1 MSKIHYLN
9 SHTQK
14 FRENK
19 KKLTIDLEQ
28 VEGLAIAHDNMGSDK
43 KLVKIFMKSFKN
55 KEDYKSFLSKLP
67 KNIHRPVLHYLVTAY
82 WIAYVCYYYNNKF
95 AETMGE
101 CLESIDENLI
111 LLESIRFC
119 KKTYYYLNPVV
130 IAPSKKLSTKHLQ

>member
-67 KNIHRPVLHYLVTAY
+67 KNIHRPILHYLVTTY
-82 WIAYVCYYYNNKF
+82 WIAYVCYYYNDKF
-95 AETMGE
+95 PETMRE
-101 CLESIDENLI
+101 LLEHIDENLV
-111 LLESIRFC
+111 LLDSIRFC
-119 KKTYYYLNPVV
+119 KKTYYYLNP
-130 IAPSKKLSTKHLQ
+130 IETIK

>member
-28 VEGLAIAHDNMGSDK
+28 VEGLAIAQYGNMGSDK

-82 WIAYVCYYYNNKF
+82 WIAYVCYYDNDKF

-101 CLESIDENLI
+101 CLESIDENLV
-111 LLESIRFC
+111 LLDSIRFC
-119 KKTYYYLNPVV
+119 KKTYYYLNP
-130 IAPSKKLSTKHLQ
+130 IETIK

>member
-1 MSKIHYLN
+1 MSTIHYLN

-28 VEGLAIAHDNMGSDK
+28 VEGLAIAHDNMGSYK

-82 WIAYVCYYYNNKF
+82 WIAYVCYYYNDKF
-95 AETMGE
+95 PETMGE
-101 CLESIDENLI
+101 CLERIDENLV
-111 LLESIRFC
+111 LLDSIRFC
-119 KKTYYYLNPVV
+119 KKTYYYLNP
-130 IAPSKKLSTKHLQ
+130 IETIK

>member
-14 FRENK
+14 FRETK

-28 VEGLAIAHDNMGSDK
+28 VESLAIAHDNMGSDK

-67 KNIHRPVLHYLVTAY
+67 KDIHRPILHYLVTAY
-82 WIAYVCYYYNNKF
+82 WIAYVCYYYKDKF
-95 AETMGE
+95 PETMGE
-101 CLESIDENLI
+101 LLEHIDENLV
-111 LLESIRFC
+111 LLDSIRFC
-119 KKTYYYLNPVV
+119 KKTYYYLNP
-130 IAPSKKLSTKHLQ
+130 IETIK

>member
-9 SHTQK
+9 SHTKK

-55 KEDYKSFLSKLP
+55 KEDYKSFLRKLP
-67 KNIHRPVLHYLVTAY
+67 KNIHRPILHYLVTAY
-82 WIAYVCYYYNNKF
+82 WIAYVCYYYNDKF
-95 AETMGE
+95 PETMGE
-101 CLESIDENLI
+101 CLESIDENLV
-111 LLESIRFC
+111 LLDSIRFC
-119 KKTYYYLNPVV
+119 KKTYYYLNP
-130 IAPSKKLSTKHLQ
+130 IETIK

>member
-14 FRENK
+14 FRETK

-82 WIAYVCYYYNNKF
+82 WIAYVCYYYNDKF
-95 AETMGE
+95 PETMGE
-101 CLESIDENLI
+101 CLESIDENLV
-111 LLESIRFC
+111 LLDSIRFC
-119 KKTYYYLNPVV
+119 KKTYYYLNP
-130 IAPSKKLSTKHLQ
+130 IETIK

>member
-19 KKLTIDLEQ
+19 KKLTVDLEQ
-28 VEGLAIAHDNMGSDK
+28 VEGLAIVHDNMGSDK

-67 KNIHRPVLHYLVTAY
+67 KNIHRPILHYLVTAY
-82 WIAYVCYYYNNKF
+82 WIAYVCYYYNDKF
-95 AETMGE
+95 PETMGE

-111 LLESIRFC
+111 LLDSIRFC
-119 KKTYYYLNPVV
+119 KKTYYYLNP
-130 IAPSKKLSTKHLQ
+130 IETIK

>member
-43 KLVKIFMKSFKN
+43 KLVKIFMKSFNN

-101 CLESIDENLI
+101 CLESIDENLV
-111 LLESIRFC
+111 LLDSIRFC
-119 KKTYYYLNPVV
+119 KKTYYYLNP
-130 IAPSKKLSTKHLQ
+130 IETIK

>member
-14 FRENK
+14 FRETK

-28 VEGLAIAHDNMGSDK
+28 VESLAIAHDNMGSDK

-55 KEDYKSFLSKLP
+55 KEDYKSFLTKLP

-82 WIAYVCYYYNNKF
+82 WIAYVCYYYNDKF
-95 AETMGE
+95 PETMGE
-101 CLESIDENLI
+101 CLESIDENLV
-111 LLESIRFC
+111 LLDSIRFC
-119 KKTYYYLNPVV
+119 KKTYYYLNP
-130 IAPSKKLSTKHLQ
+130 IETIK

>member
-14 FRENK
+14 FRETN

-28 VEGLAIAHDNMGSDK
+28 VEGLAIYHDNMGSDK

-67 KNIHRPVLHYLVTAY
+67 KNIHRPILHYLVTAY
-82 WIAYVCYYYNNKF
+82 WIAYVCYYYNDKF
-95 AETMGE
+95 PETMGE
-101 CLESIDENLI
+101 LLERIDENLV
-111 LLESIRFC
+111 LLDSIRFC
-119 KKTYYYLNPVV
+119 KKTYYYLNS
-130 IAPSKKLSTKHLQ
+130 IETIK

>member
-9 SHTQK
+9 NHTQK
-14 FRENK
+14 FRETK

-67 KNIHRPVLHYLVTAY
+67 KDIHRPILHYLVTTY
-82 WIAYVCYYYNNKF
+82 WIAYVCYYYNDKF
-95 AETMGE
+95 PETMGE
-101 CLESIDENLI
+101 LLERIDENLV
-111 LLESIRFC
+111 LLDSIRFC
-119 KKTYYYLNPVV
+119 KKTYYYLNP
-130 IAPSKKLSTKHLQ
+130 IETIK

>member
-28 VEGLAIAHDNMGSDK
+28 VEGLAIAHDNMGSNK
-43 KLVKIFMKSFKN
+43 KLVKVFMKSFKS

-67 KNIHRPVLHYLVTAY
+67 KDIHRPILHYLVTAY
-82 WIAYVCYYYNNKF
+82 WIAYVCYYYKDKF
-95 AETMGE
+95 PETMGE
-101 CLESIDENLI
+101 LLEHIDENLV
-111 LLESIRFC
+111 LLDSIRFC
-119 KKTYYYLNPVV
+119 KKTYYYLNP
-130 IAPSKKLSTKHLQ
+130 IETIK

>member
-55 KEDYKSFLSKLP
+55 KEDYKSFLRKLP
-67 KNIHRPVLHYLVTAY
+67 KNIHRPILHYLVTAY
-82 WIAYVCYYYNNKF
+82 WIAYVCYYYNDKF
-95 AETMGE
+95 PETMGE
-101 CLESIDENLI
+101 CLESIDENLV
-111 LLESIRFC
+111 LLDSIRFC
-119 KKTYYYLNPVV
+119 KKTYYYLNP
-130 IAPSKKLSTKHLQ
+130 IETIK

>member
-14 FRENK
+14 FRETN

-28 VEGLAIAHDNMGSDK
+28 VEGLAIYHDNMGSDK

-67 KNIHRPVLHYLVTAY
+67 KNIHRPILHYLVTAY
-82 WIAYVCYYYNNKF
+82 WIAYVCYYYNDKF
-95 AETMGE
+95 PETMGE
-101 CLESIDENLI
+101 LLERIDENLV
-111 LLESIRFC
+111 LLDSIRFC
-119 KKTYYYLNPVV
+119 KKTYYYLNP
-130 IAPSKKLSTKHLQ
+130 IETIK

>member
-14 FRENK
+14 FRETK

-28 VEGLAIAHDNMGSDK
+28 VESLAIAHDNMGSNK
-43 KLVKIFMKSFKN
+43 KLVKVFMKSFKS

-67 KNIHRPVLHYLVTAY
+67 KNIYRPALHYLVTAY
-82 WIAYVCYYYNNKF
+82 WIAYVCYYYNDKF

-101 CLESIDENLI
+101 CLESIDENLV
-111 LLESIRFC
+111 LLDSIRFC
-119 KKTYYYLNPVV
+119 KKTYYYLNP
-130 IAPSKKLSTKHLQ
+130 IETIK

>member
-43 KLVKIFMKSFKN
+43 KFVKIFMKSFKN

-67 KNIHRPVLHYLVTAY
+67 KDIHRPILHYLVTAY
-82 WIAYVCYYYNNKF
+82 WIAYVCYYYNDKF
-95 AETMGE
+95 PETMGE
-101 CLESIDENLI
+101 CLERIDENLV
-111 LLESIRFC
+111 LLDSIRYC
-119 KKTYYYLNPVV
+119 KKTYYYLNP
-130 IAPSKKLSTKHLQ
+130 IETIK

>member
-14 FRENK
+14 FRETK

-28 VEGLAIAHDNMGSDK
+28 VESLAIAHDNMGSDK

-82 WIAYVCYYYNNKF
+82 WIAYVCYYYNDKF

-101 CLESIDENLI
+101 CLESIDENLV
-111 LLESIRFC
+111 LLDSIRFC
-119 KKTYYYLNPVV
+119 KKTYYYLNP
-130 IAPSKKLSTKHLQ
+130 IETIK

>member
-1 MSKIHYLN
+1 VSKIHYLN

-28 VEGLAIAHDNMGSDK
+28 VEGLAIAQYGNMGSDK
-43 KLVKIFMKSFKN
+43 KLVKIFMKSFNN

-82 WIAYVCYYYNNKF
+82 WIAYVCYYYNDKF
-95 AETMGE
+95 PETMGE
-101 CLESIDENLI
+101 CLESIDENLV
-111 LLESIRFC
+111 LLDSIRFC
-119 KKTYYYLNPVV
+119 KKTYYYLNP
-130 IAPSKKLSTKHLQ
+130 IETIK

>member
-1 MSKIHYLN
+1 VSKIHYLN

-19 KKLTIDLEQ
+19 KKLTVDLEQ
-28 VEGLAIAHDNMGSDK
+28 VEGLAIAHNNIGSDK

-82 WIAYVCYYYNNKF
+82 WIAYVCYYYNDKF
-95 AETMGE
+95 PETMGE
-101 CLESIDENLI
+101 FLERIDENLV
-111 LLESIRFC
+111 LLDSIRFC
-119 KKTYYYLNPVV
+119 KKTYYYLNP
-130 IAPSKKLSTKHLQ
+130 IETIK

>member
-14 FRENK
+14 FREDK

-28 VEGLAIAHDNMGSDK
+28 VEGLAIAQYGNMGSDK

-67 KNIHRPVLHYLVTAY
+67 KNIYRPALHYLVTAY
-82 WIAYVCYYYNNKF
+82 WIAYVCYYYNDKF

-101 CLESIDENLI
+101 CLESIDENLV
-111 LLESIRFC
+111 LLDSIRFC
-119 KKTYYYLNPVV
+119 KKTYYYLNP
-130 IAPSKKLSTKHLQ
+130 IETIK

>member
-19 KKLTIDLEQ
+19 KKLTVDLEQ

-67 KNIHRPVLHYLVTAY
+67 KNIHRPILHYLVTAY
-82 WIAYVCYYYNNKF
+82 WIAYVCYYYNDKF
-95 AETMGE
+95 PETMGE

-111 LLESIRFC
+111 LLDSIRFC
-119 KKTYYYLNPVV
+119 KKTYYYLNP
-130 IAPSKKLSTKHLQ
+130 IETIK

>member
-14 FRENK
+14 FRETN

-67 KNIHRPVLHYLVTAY
+67 KDIHRPILHYLVTTY
-82 WIAYVCYYYNNKF
+82 WIAYVCYYYNDKF
-95 AETMGE
+95 PETMGE
-101 CLESIDENLI
+101 LLERIDENLV
-111 LLESIRFC
+111 LLDSIRFC
-119 KKTYYYLNPVV
+119 KKTYYYLNP
-130 IAPSKKLSTKHLQ
+130 IETIK

>member
-19 KKLTIDLEQ
+19 KKLTVDLEQ

-67 KNIHRPVLHYLVTAY
+67 KNIHRPILHYLVTAY
-82 WIAYVCYYYNNKF
+82 WIAYVCYYYNDKF
-95 AETMGE
+95 PETMGE
-101 CLESIDENLI
+101 CLESIDENLV
-111 LLESIRFC
+111 LLDSIRFC
-119 KKTYYYLNPVV
+119 KKTYYYLNP
-130 IAPSKKLSTKHLQ
+130 IETIK

>member
-9 SHTQK
+9 SHTQR
-14 FRENK
+14 FRETK

-67 KNIHRPVLHYLVTAY
+67 KNIHRPILHYLVTAY
-82 WIAYVCYYYNNKF
+82 WIAYVCYYYNDKF
-95 AETMGE
+95 PETMGE
-101 CLESIDENLI
+101 CLESIDENLV
-111 LLESIRFC
+111 LLDSIRFC
-119 KKTYYYLNPVV
+119 KKTYYYLNP
-130 IAPSKKLSTKHLQ
+130 IETIK

>member
-14 FRENK
+14 FRETN

-55 KEDYKSFLSKLP
+55 KEDYKSFLSKMP
-67 KNIHRPVLHYLVTAY
+67 KNIHRPILHYLVTTY
-82 WIAYVCYYYNNKF
+82 WIAYVCYYYNDKF
-95 AETMGE
+95 PETMGE
-101 CLESIDENLI
+101 LLEHIDENLV
-111 LLESIRFC
+111 LLDSIRFC
-119 KKTYYYLNPVV
+119 KKTYYYLNP
-130 IAPSKKLSTKHLQ
+130 IETIK